1 MVERGIPNQ
10 QDRARMTQQSTSN
23 PEIVINGRF
32 LMQPVTGVQRVAR
45 ELTRALD
52 RLVAEDGLPV
62 ALRLVCEAGAA
73 VDDLGLQ
80 VTSVERA
87 ESRWGGHAWEQMVL
101 PGRVRGGHLLCLG
114 NTAPFASLHAG
125 QSVSV
130 MIHDLSYRQF
140 PGAYRL
146 HYRLGHHFMLPSLLR
161 RARMIIT
168 VSEREK
174 AMLAALRPEA
184 RRRIR
189 VAQNGGWSSSPA
201 GAEAAEPTG
210 VEPEPGYMLFVGSL
224 SRRKN
229 IHGVLA
235 AAVRLAR
242 EDGLDTLIVG
252 GGSDILSPITGDIP
266 ADVAHLVRFTGPV
279 TELDALGQLYRNAGC
294 LLFPSFYEASPLPP
308 IEAMHFGCPVV
319 VSAIPAMTERC
330 GTAAV
335 YCDPHDVDDMVAAV
349 RRVLADPARLAAK
362 GRLHAAHW
370 TWRDQAAGVL
380 RAVLGGAY
388 ENARQNEPASEVS
401 ERGIFFCGKSASAG
415 ALPAQDRGNGEQQD
429 GAIEDQRTRS
439 GISEIKGNAAAVTC
453 RVLPLDL
460 PEPGNAGLHAA
471 IDREVAA
478 IAHNLRRRDR
488 TRAD

>member
-1 MVERGIPNQ
+1 
-10 QDRARMTQQSTSN
+10 MTHPLPGTRE
-23 PEIVINGRF
+23 PGTGEIVINGRF

-52 RLVAEDGLPV
+52 RLVAEADLPV
-62 ALRLVCEAGAA
+62 ALRLVCEPEAQLE
-73 VDDLGLQ
+73 DLALQ
-80 VTSVERA
+80 ATTVERA
-87 ESRWGGHAWEQMVL
+87 AGGWSGRLGGHAWEQLVL
-101 PGRVRGGHLLCLG
+101 PRRVRGGHLLCLG
-114 NTAPFASLHAG
+114 NTAPLAALHAG
-125 QSVSV
+125 HPTTV

-146 HYRLGHHFMLPSLLR
+146 HYRLGHRFMLPSLLR
-161 RARMIIT
+161 RARTILT

-184 RRRIR
+184 RGRIR
-189 VAQNGGWSSSPA
+189 VAQNGGWGGPVDRA
-201 GAEAAEPTG
+201 VDRAADGAAERAGEALPG
-210 VEPEPGYMLFVGSL
+210 GAVLPGYMLYVGSL

-242 EDGLDTLIVG
+242 EDGRATLIVG
-252 GGSDILSPITGDIP
+252 GGSDILAPIAGEIP

-279 TELDALGQLYRNAGC
+279 TELAALGQLYRDAGC

-335 YCDPHDVDDMVAAV
+335 YCDPRDVDDMVAAV
-349 RRVLADPARLAAK
+349 RRVLADPAPLAAK

-370 TWRDQAAGVL
+370 TWRDQAARVL
-380 RAVLGGAY
+380 EAVLG
-388 ENARQNEPASEVS
+388 NAVLDRPVHEKARRSAAGDPAGEEAGEGFLLTSGQQAPSPRSTEGTVSSRMLTLSGNER
-401 ERGIFFCGKSASAG
+401 ERA
-415 ALPAQDRGNGEQQD
+415 
-429 GAIEDQRTRS
+429 
-439 GISEIKGNAAAVTC
+439 
-453 RVLPLDL
+453 
-460 PEPGNAGLHAA
+460 
-471 IDREVAA
+471 
-478 IAHNLRRRDR
+478 
-488 TRAD
+488 

>member
-1 MVERGIPNQ
+1 MYQP
-10 QDRARMTQQSTSN
+10 TTSH

-45 ELTRALD
+45 ELTLALD
-52 RLVAEDGLPV
+52 RLVAEEDRPV
-62 ALRLVCEAGAA
+62 RLRLVCEPAA
-73 VDDLGLQ
+73 ELDDLDLR
-80 VTSVERA
+80 VTDVERA
-87 ESRWGGHAWEQMVL
+87 ASRWSGRLGGHAWEQLVL

-114 NTAPFASLHAG
+114 NTAPFASLHARQG
-125 QSVSV
+125 VTV

-146 HYRLGHHFMLPSLLR
+146 HYRLGHRFMLPSLLR
-161 RARMIIT
+161 RARTILT

-184 RRRIR
+184 RGRIH
-189 VAQNGGWSSSPA
+189 VAQNGGWGAASPA
-201 GAEAAEPTG
+201 GEAAMPGLDEPA
-210 VEPEPGYMLFVGSL
+210 PGYMLFVGSL

-235 AAVRLAR
+235 VAVRLAR
-242 EDGLDTLIVG
+242 EDGLATLIVG
-252 GGSDILSPITGDIP
+252 GGSEILSPIAGDIP

-279 TELDALGQLYRNAGC
+279 TELAALGRLYSNAAC

-349 RRVLADPARLAAK
+349 RRVLAHPAPLAAK
-362 GRLHAAHW
+362 GQLHAAYW
-370 TWRDQAAGVL
+370 TWRDQARRVL
-380 RAVLGGAY
+380 EAVLGQAAVASAH
-388 ENARQNEPASEVS
+388 ENARRSAAGRFPGSEDYLADQQAPCPRSTDGTVSSKMAKLSASER
-401 ERGIFFCGKSASAG
+401 ERA
-415 ALPAQDRGNGEQQD
+415 
-429 GAIEDQRTRS
+429 
-439 GISEIKGNAAAVTC
+439 
-453 RVLPLDL
+453 
-460 PEPGNAGLHAA
+460 
-471 IDREVAA
+471 
-478 IAHNLRRRDR
+478 
-488 TRAD
+488 

>member
-1 MVERGIPNQ
+1 MSQPHP
-10 QDRARMTQQSTSN
+10 SH

-52 RLVAEDGLPV
+52 RLVAEEGLPV
-62 ALRLVCEAGAA
+62 ALRIVCEPEAQL
-73 VDDLGLQ
+73 DDLGLRA
-80 VTSVERA
+80 TTVERA
-87 ESRWGGHAWEQMVL
+87 TSRWSRWLGWHLGGHAWEQLVL
-101 PGRVRGGHLLCLG
+101 PGRVRSGHLLCLG
-114 NTAPFASLHAG
+114 NTAPFATLHRREGRQQG
-125 QSVSV
+125 QRQGLTV

-146 HYRLGHHFMLPSLLR
+146 HYRLGHRFMLPSLLR
-161 RARMIIT
+161 RAAKILT

-184 RRRIR
+184 RGRIH
-189 VAQNGGWSSSPA
+189 VAQNGGWST
-201 GAEAAEPTG
+201 GAPLAEPALPRDG
-210 VEPEPGYMLFVGSL
+210 APAPGYMLFVGSL

-242 EDGLDTLIVG
+242 EDGLRTLIVG
-252 GGSDILSPITGDIP
+252 GGSDILSPIAGEIP

-279 TELDALGQLYRNAGC
+279 TELEALGGLYRDAGC

-308 IEAMHFGCPVV
+308 IEAMHSGCPVV

-335 YCDPHDVDDMVAAV
+335 YCDPHDVDDMVGAV
-349 RRVLADPARLAAK
+349 RRVLADPAPLAAK

-370 TWRDQAAGVL
+370 TWRDQAMRVL
-380 RAVLGGAY
+380 EAVLGDAAVWAH
-388 ENARQNEPASEVS
+388 ENARRIAAGNPAGEGAGSGFLPGETVQQAPCPRSTEGTVSSRIAMLSNS
-401 ERGIFFCGKSASAG
+401 ER
-415 ALPAQDRGNGEQQD
+415 E
-429 GAIEDQRTRS
+429 
-439 GISEIKGNAAAVTC
+439 
-453 RVLPLDL
+453 
-460 PEPGNAGLHAA
+460 
-471 IDREVAA
+471 
-478 IAHNLRRRDR
+478 
-488 TRAD
+488 RA

>member
-1 MVERGIPNQ
+1 MNQ
-10 QDRARMTQQSTSN
+10 PTSSR

-52 RLVAEDGLPV
+52 RLVADNDLPV
-62 ALRLVCEAGAA
+62 ALRLVCEPGAE
-73 VDDLGLQ
+73 VDDLALR
-80 VTSVERA
+80 VTTVERA
-87 ESRWGGHAWEQMVL
+87 GSRWGGHAWEQLVL

-125 QSVSV
+125 QGVTV

-146 HYRLGHHFMLPSLLR
+146 HYRLGHRIMLPSLLR
-161 RARMIIT
+161 RARTILT

-184 RRRIR
+184 RGRIR
-189 VAQNGGWSSSPA
+189 VAQNGGWGADGA
-201 GAEAAEPTG
+201 GAAGAATG
-210 VEPEPGYMLFVGSL
+210 DGAPKPGYMLFVGSL
-224 SRRKN
+224 SGRKN

-235 AAVRLAR
+235 VAIRLAR
-242 EDGLDTLIVG
+242 EDGLATLIVG
-252 GGSDILSPITGDIP
+252 GGSDILSPIAGEIP

-279 TELDALGQLYRNAGC
+279 TELDALGRLYRDAGC

-308 IEAMHFGCPVV
+308 VEAMHFGCPVV

-349 RRVLADPARLAAK
+349 RRVLADPAPLAAK
-362 GRLHAAHW
+362 GQIHAAHW
-370 TWRDQAAGVL
+370 TWRDQAARVL
-380 RAVLGGAY
+380 DAVLGGGH
-388 ENARQNEPASEVS
+388 ENARRSAMGDPAGEAPGGDSFMLADAAQQAPCPRSTDGTVSTRIAKLSASER
-401 ERGIFFCGKSASAG
+401 ERA
-415 ALPAQDRGNGEQQD
+415 
-429 GAIEDQRTRS
+429 
-439 GISEIKGNAAAVTC
+439 
-453 RVLPLDL
+453 
-460 PEPGNAGLHAA
+460 
-471 IDREVAA
+471 
-478 IAHNLRRRDR
+478 
-488 TRAD
+488 